1 MSINFD
7 MGGDILA
14 TLTTQTGGS
23 VDELVGLVRS
33 LGEADQDFQ
42 NAINGNGAISY
53 ANFKVRVDECAND
66 LSSVLHAINL
76 GQSEMDKAIQ
86 AGDDEMVDNAKA
98 DEGSSNFDSARF
110 SSSR

>member
-1 MSINFD
+1 MKF
-7 MGGDILA
+7 
-14 TLTTQTGGS
+14 TLSWLKDHLDTTAS
-23 VDELVGLVRS
+23 VDEIAEGLVGVGLEV
-33 LGEADQDFQ
+33 EE
-42 NAINGNGAISY
+42 IS
-53 ANFKVRVDECAND
+53 D
-66 LSSVLHAINL
+66 LSSALHAINL